1 MGFMNKQLI
10 QGIVV
15 VIAVLIIIVFF
26 VVMRGGVLPGVSTPA
41 IVENQ
46 NQLAVQDIAAGA
58 GDEAVLGKTVRVHY
72 VGTLADGTKF
82 DSSRDRGSPFQFTLG
97 AGGVIPGWEQGIIGM
112 KVGGTRILVIPPS
125 LGYGER
131 GVKNQAGEYVIP
143 PNATL
148 IFEVELLEVK

>member
-1 MGFMNKQLI
+1 MNKQLI

-15 VIAVLIIIVFF
+15 VIAVIIIIVFF
-26 VVMRGGVLPGVSTPA
+26 FVMRGGVLPGVSTPA
-41 IVENQ
+41 VQENQ
-46 NQLAVQDIAAGA
+46 NQLAVQDVAAGE
-58 GDEAVLGKTVRVHY
+58 GDEAALGKTVRVHY

-97 AGGVIPGWEQGIIGM
+97 AGGVIPGWEQGIVGM
-112 KVGGTRILVIPPS
+112 KVGGTRILIIPPS